1 MNEEYDPLTADL
13 IERLFAA
20 SRKAAN
26 DEQDLL
32 VEAADALEAKD
43 AEIAVLRGQV
53 HEWLAANAPGG
64 WIDALR
70 ADAERLE
77 WIEKR
82 LFVRKWNGV
91 IDGGSRIQWSI
102 AGDFRHTT
110 QRMVGHTF
118 RAAVDAAR
126 GTA

>member
-1 MNEEYDPLTADL
+1 MSDLTDRLRTPKVTHHQISDAGESYATTARVHPV
-13 IERLFAA
+13 ERI
-20 SRKAAN
+20 KI
-26 DEQDLL
+26 
-32 VEAADALEAKD
+32 EAADALNAQ
-43 AEIAVLRGQV
+43 ATEIA
-53 HEWLAANAPGG
+53 
-64 WIDALR
+64 ILR

-110 QRMVGHTF
+110 QRMVGITF

>member
-1 MNEEYDPLTADL
+1 MAIRMSEPMQGLVDDVDQEIKGL
-13 IERLFAA
+13 ILRHGGSGRLAQVVLSANQWATTTGDKNQQLRHEIDRLRSEVA
-20 SRKAAN
+20 SF
-26 DEQDLL
+26 
-32 VEAADALEAKD
+32 
-43 AEIAVLRGQV
+43 
-53 HEWLAANAPGG
+53 
-64 WIDALR
+64 R

-110 QRMVGHTF
+110 QRMIGNTF
-118 RAAVDAAR
+118 RAAVDEAR
-126 GTA
+126 GTV